1 MRFTTVATTKGQL
14 TIPKE
19 VREKLNLK
27 AGVKVDIYPTP
38 DGFIGRL
45 HKPSKI
51 FEFLG
56 DLKHLD
62 KKESLN
68 EVRKKAQE
76 RASKELVANSK

>member
-19 VREKLNLK
+19 VRDKLNLK
-27 AGVKVDIYPTP
+27 AGIKVDIYPTA

-45 HKPSKI
+45 HKPSRI

-62 KKESLN
+62 KNESLA
-68 EVRKKAQE
+68 EIREKAQE
-76 RASKELVANSK
+76 NASNELVKISK